1 MKEQTYGGIDKS
13 GRRSVDNNEFIG
25 YTDNYIRVYAAGGS
39 GKPYICNEFCDVKLL
54 APYKDGM
61 KGE

>member
-1 MKEQTYGGIDKS
+1 MLFEEFD
-13 GRRSVDNNEFIG
+13 VDNNEFIG

-61 KGE
+61 KGEI